1 MPFLFE
7 SWIPDLHGG
16 KMAWLLPCRLLQFAQ
31 ASPAKNPEKNQE
43 IEDE

>member
-16 KMAWLLPCRLLQFAQ
+16 KMAWLLQFAQ